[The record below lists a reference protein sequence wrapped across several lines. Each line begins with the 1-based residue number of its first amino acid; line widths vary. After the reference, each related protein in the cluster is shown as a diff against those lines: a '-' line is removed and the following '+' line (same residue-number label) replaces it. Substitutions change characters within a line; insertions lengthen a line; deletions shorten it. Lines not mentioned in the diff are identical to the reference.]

1 MRRKHSKI
9 RVKHISSI
17 RKIEKF
23 LTQWQIVKDKY
34 IMLNVNIDNA
44 TLIHKE
50 CGQEF
55 TCSIRNLNKRMLTNN
70 FCKNKACEEK
80 LKKQTCLDK
89 YGFDHANKHEDVK
102 NKISLSQKTEECK
115 NKRSA
120 THNKNNSWTTS
131 KPEEKYFE
139 LLKETFTDV
148 RRQYKDNRYPY
159 CCDFYIG
166 DLDIFIELNLHWSH
180 GKEPFDQNNSEHIKK
195 LELWNEKA
203 KQSKAYR
210 EAIKVWTKRDID
222 KRIIAET
229 NNITFIE
236 IYKFPKEIFQGR

>member
-9 RVKHISSI
+9 RSRHLSSI
-17 RKIEKF
+17 RKIETA
-23 LTQWQIVKDKY
+23 LMNWQKIKNEY
-34 IMLNVNIDNA
+34 TLLNMNIDRIK
-44 TLIHKE
+44 LIHNN
-50 CGQEF
+50 CGTVIDISLKQFNER
-55 TCSIRNLNKRMLTNN
+55 IRRHST
-70 FCKNKACEEK
+70 FCKQHECQEIKRK
-80 LKKQTCLDK
+80 LTCIDK
-89 YGFDHANKHEDVK
+89 YGFDHPNKHEDVK

-115 NKRSA
+115 NKKSA

-236 IYKFPKEIFQGR
+236 IYKFS